1 MIFNTFEFLWLF
13 PTIFAVC
20 WIVAKTEKDK
30 VYPKIGN
37 LVLVALSYGL
47 YIKYDPV
54 YVLVLLGVTAISY
67 LAGLGIERYA
77 CSKKKV
83 IMVAGVVAAA
93 LPLLV
98 FKYYNFL
105 TTVLTD
111 LLSNVGV
118 SVGLPGLNIAM
129 PLGIS
134 FFTFIAIGYVVD
146 VYRGNIKAE
155 RNWWDFMLFV
165 GFFPQIASGPISK
178 AADLLP
184 QIKAVRKFDYAQAVE
199 GCKWLLW
206 GMFMKVVVADNIG
219 QQVDLVCTS
228 YQTKGGL
235 DCLLTMLIYPMQMY
249 GDFAGYSFM
258 ALGVGKLLGF
268 DLVNNFRQPFFS
280 KSITEFWGRWH
291 ISLST
296 WLKDYV
302 YISLGGNRCSKLK
315 NYFNILVTFLVS
327 GLWHGANYTY
337 LVWGGIHGVVQVVE
351 KATGWNK
358 LQSRKLLAPVQII
371 ITYLVFAISMVFFR
385 MPTLSDGINVYKRMF
400 DDHTFTV
407 DGLNFVYL
415 CIIIVFIKD
424 LSDAFNLR
432 SMQPMESKF
441 TVVRWSSYLL
451 IMLMIAASGVF
462 GGSFIYSG
470 F

>member
-13 PTIFAVC
+13 PIIFALC
-20 WIVAKTEKDK
+20 WIVAKTEKEK
-30 VYPKIGN
+30 IYPRIGN
-37 LVLVALSYGL
+37 LLLVVLSYGL
-47 YIKYDPV
+47 YIKYNPI
-54 YVLVLLGVTAISY
+54 YVLVLLGVTVISY
-67 LAGLGIERYA
+67 FTGLGIERSA
-77 CSKKKV
+77 CGKKKV
-83 IMVAGVVAAA
+83 VMAAGVASAI

-111 LLSNVGV
+111 MLGNIGV
-118 SVGLPGLNIAM
+118 SVGMQGLNLAM

-146 VYRGNIKAE
+146 VYRGKVKAE
-155 RNWWDFMLFV
+155 RSWWDYMLFV

-184 QIKAVRKFDYAQAVE
+184 QIKAVRKFNYTQAVE

-219 QQVDLVCTS
+219 QQVDLVYTS
-228 YQTKGGL
+228 YQTRGGL
-235 DCLLTMLIYPMQMY
+235 DCLFIMLIYPIQMY

-268 DLVNNFRQPFFS
+268 NLVNNFRQPFFA

-315 NYFNILVTFLVS
+315 TYFNILVTFLVS

-337 LVWGGIHGVVQVVE
+337 LVWGGIHGLVQVVE
-351 KATGWNK
+351 KVTGWNK
-358 LQSRKLLAPVQII
+358 LNVSKVLMPIQII
-371 ITYLVFAISMVFFR
+371 ITYLVFAVSMVFFR
-385 MPTLSDGINVYKRMF
+385 MPTLSDSMNVYTRIF
-400 DDHTFTV
+400 SDYTFSSS
-407 DGLNFVYL
+407 GLNFVYL
-415 CIIIVFIKD
+415 CILIVFLKD
-424 LSDAFNLR
+424 YGDAFNIKWL
-432 SMQPMESKF
+432 QPMENKH
-441 TVVRWSSYLL
+441 TVVRWSSYLI

>member
-1 MIFNTFEFLWLF
+1 MIFNTFEFLWFF
-13 PTIFAVC
+13 PIIFAVC
-20 WIVAKTEKDK
+20 WIVAKAEKEK
-30 VYPKIGN
+30 MYPRIGN
-37 LVLVALSYGL
+37 LLLVVLSYGL
-47 YIKYDPV
+47 YIKYNPV
-54 YVLVLLGVTAISY
+54 YVLVLLGVTVISY
-67 LAGLGIERYA
+67 FTGLGIERSA
-77 CSKKKV
+77 CGKKRV
-83 IMVAGVVAAA
+83 VMAAGVASAI

-111 LLSNVGV
+111 TLGNIGV
-118 SVGLPGLNIAM
+118 SVGLPGLNLVM

-134 FFTFIAIGYVVD
+134 FFTFIAIGYVID
-146 VYRGNIKAE
+146 VYRGKIRAE
-155 RNWWDFMLFV
+155 RNWWDYMLFV

-184 QIKAVRKFDYAQAVE
+184 QIKAVRKFNYTQAVQ

-219 QQVDLVCTS
+219 QQVDLIYTTC
-228 YQTKGGL
+228 QTKGGL
-235 DCLLTMLIYPMQMY
+235 DCMLAMFLYSIQLY

-268 DLVNNFRQPFFS
+268 NLVNNFRQPYLS
-280 KSITEFWGRWH
+280 SSITEFWGRWH

-302 YISLGGNRCSKLK
+302 YISLGGNRCSKQK

-337 LVWGGIHGVVQVVE
+337 VAWGGLHGLVQVGE
-351 KATGWNK
+351 KAMDLNQK
-358 LQSRKLLAPVQII
+358 ESKRLVRLLRVL
-371 ITYLVFAISMVFFR
+371 ITFVIVSALWVFFR
-385 MPTLSDGINVYKRMF
+385 SPSFDVAATMF
-400 DDHTFTV
+400 SKMITDHTLTIS
-407 DGLNFVYL
+407 GLNFA
-415 CIIIVFIKD
+415 CICIVIVFLKD
-424 LSDAFNLR
+424 LGDAFNIRCL
-432 SMQPMESKF
+432 QPMESKY

>member
-13 PTIFAVC
+13 PIIFAVC
-20 WIVAKTEKDK
+20 WIVARTEKDK

-37 LVLVALSYGL
+37 LLLVVLSYGL

-54 YVLVLLGVTAISY
+54 YVLVLLGITAISY
-67 LAGLGIERYA
+67 LEGLGVEKYA
-77 CSKKKV
+77 SNKKKV
-83 IMVAGVVAAA
+83 ILTAGVVAAA
-93 LPLLV
+93 LPLLI

-111 LLSNVGV
+111 LLSKVGI
-118 SVGLPGLNIAM
+118 SVGFSGLNLVM

-155 RNWWDFMLFV
+155 NNWWDFMLFV

-184 QIKAVRKFDYAQAVE
+184 QIKTVRKFSYAQAVE

-219 QQVDLVCTS
+219 QQVDLVYGS

-235 DCLLTMLIYPMQMY
+235 DCLISMFFYSIQLYC
-249 GDFAGYSFM
+249 DFAGYSFM
-258 ALGVGKLLGF
+258 ALGVGKLFGF
-268 DLVNNFRQPFFS
+268 NLVNNFRQPYLS
-280 KSITEFWGRWH
+280 ASITEFWGRWH

-302 YISLGGNRCSKLK
+302 YIS
-315 NYFNILVTFLVS
+315 
-327 GLWHGANYTY
+327 
-337 LVWGGIHGVVQVVE
+337 
-351 KATGWNK
+351 
-358 LQSRKLLAPVQII
+358 
-371 ITYLVFAISMVFFR
+371 
-385 MPTLSDGINVYKRMF
+385 
-400 DDHTFTV
+400 
-407 DGLNFVYL
+407 
-415 CIIIVFIKD
+415 
-424 LSDAFNLR
+424 
-432 SMQPMESKF
+432 
-441 TVVRWSSYLL
+441 
-451 IMLMIAASGVF
+451 
-462 GGSFIYSG
+462 
-470 F
+470 

>member
-13 PTIFAVC
+13 PLIFAIY
-20 WIVAKTEKDK
+20 WIVAKSEKDK
-30 VYPKIGN
+30 VYPRIGN
-37 LVLVALSYGL
+37 LLLVALSYGL
-47 YIKYDPV
+47 YIKYNPV

-67 LAGLGIERYA
+67 LAGIGIERYV

-83 IMVAGVVAAA
+83 IMSAGVVAAA

-111 LLSNVGV
+111 MLANIGL
-118 SVGLPGLNIAM
+118 SVGLPGLNFVM

-146 VYRGNIKAE
+146 VYSGKIRAE
-155 RNWWDFMLFV
+155 RNWWDYMLFV

-178 AADLLP
+178 ATDLLP

-206 GMFMKVVVADNIG
+206 GMFMKVVLADNIG
-219 QQVDLVCTS
+219 QQVDIVYAS

-235 DCLLTMLIYPMQMY
+235 DCLLTMFIYPIQMY

-268 DLVNNFRQPFFS
+268 NLVNNFRQPFFA

-302 YISLGGNRCSKLK
+302 YISLGGNRCSKLR

-337 LVWGGIHGVVQVVE
+337 LVWGGIHGAVQVVE
-351 KATGWNK
+351 KVTGWNK
-358 LQSRKLLAPVQII
+358 LQLNKLLGPVQII
-371 ITYLVFAISMVFFR
+371 ITYLVFSISMVFFR

-400 DDHTFTV
+400 DNHTFTTG
-407 DGLNFVYL
+407 GLNFVYI
-415 CIIIVFIKD
+415 CIVIVFLKD
-424 LSDAFNLR
+424 LGDAFNIRCL
-432 SMQPMESKF
+432 QPMESKY